1 MHFATRYAG
10 SSGDAYD
17 ADRVAARC
25 MKILLLTFYYPPDL
39 CAGSFRAGALV
50 RALLEAGGPDLE
62 IDVVTTVPN
71 RYSTHKVSAPR
82 LERQGH
88 VAIHRFPLFGH
99 KSGMLDQAAA
109 FTMFASQAAICSL
122 GKRWDLVIATSSR
135 LMTAVLGAA
144 VSGLAR
150 APLYLDIR
158 DLFTDTMD
166 DLLRGRATH
175 KLVPALRKVERW
187 AIGRAHRVNVVS
199 AGFLPYLQ
207 AVEPRHSYRLFS
219 NGIDDEFL
227 TADFATPHRASS
239 QLPLVLYA
247 GNIGEGQ
254 GLHEFFADAAVRC
267 RGLATFRIVGDGGRR
282 AALLESLKSS
292 NVDNVE
298 VLDAVS
304 RERLIEHY
312 READILFLHLNDHP
326 AFTRVLPSK
335 IFEYAVTGKPIL
347 AGVAGNSARFIH
359 ENVIGA
365 DVFAPCDA
373 KGMTASL
380 GRLLDGPRYIERADF
395 RDRFS
400 RRTIMR
406 GMAEDIL
413 DLVVGARSPKSSGSR
428 Q

>member
-1 MHFATRYAG
+1 
-10 SSGDAYD
+10 
-17 ADRVAARC
+17 

-50 RALLEAGGPDLE
+50 RALLEAGGSDLE
-62 IDVVTTVPN
+62 MDVVTTAPN

-82 LERQGH
+82 FERQGR

-109 FTMFASQAAICSL
+109 FTMFASQAAIWGL
-122 GKRWDLVIATSSR
+122 GKRWDLVVATSSR
-135 LMTAVLGAA
+135 LMTAALGAT
-144 VSGLAR
+144 VSGLTH

-175 KLVPALRKVERW
+175 KLVPALRRIERW
-187 AIGRAHRVNVVS
+187 AINRAQRVNLVS
-199 AGFLPYLQ
+199 EGFLPYLKV
-207 AVEPRHSYRLFS
+207 VEPRHTYRTFS

-227 TADFATPHRASS
+227 TADFIAENRASS

-254 GLHEFFADAAVRC
+254 GLHEFFAEAALLS
-267 RGLATFRIVGDGGRR
+267 RGRAKFRIVGDGGRR
-282 AALLESLKSS
+282 AALLDSLKAS
-292 NVDNVE
+292 NADNVE

-326 AFTRVLPSK
+326 AFTKVLPSK

-347 AGVAGNSARFIH
+347 AGVAGNAARFIR
-359 ENVIGA
+359 ENVTGA

-380 GRLLDGPRYIERADF
+380 DRLLDGPRYIERADF

-400 RRTIMR
+400 RRSIMR

-413 DLVVGARSPKSSGSR
+413 DLAVHTRSPRSSGPR